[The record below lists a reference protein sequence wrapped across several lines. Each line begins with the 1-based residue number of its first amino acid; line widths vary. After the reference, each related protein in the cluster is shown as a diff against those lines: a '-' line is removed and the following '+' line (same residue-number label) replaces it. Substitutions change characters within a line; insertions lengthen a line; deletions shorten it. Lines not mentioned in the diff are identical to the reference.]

1 MMRTLAK
8 AGIGLIGIALAG
20 CAAVS
25 QYQPSQPYNF
35 SPEQRLEIHRSALKE
50 YENAVRTYGE
60 ENVIRSLVEA
70 ISRDSRILE

>member
-1 MMRTLAK
+1 MRTLTK
-8 AGIGLIGIALAG
+8 AGISLIGIALAG
-20 CAAVS
+20 CTVFS
-25 QYQPSQPYNF
+25 QYEPSQPYTF
-35 SPEQRLEIHRSALKE
+35 SPEQRLEIHRRAHKE